1 MDWLQILVI
10 TVVVIGSGLLIAA
23 LVQNFTFRRNVKKE
37 TALLLQACAHE
48 PVIQLNE
55 ERLQQLPPPV
65 LRWLRLT
72 RSLDAGKP
80 IQSVRIRQEGMLR
93 TKPEGGWM
101 PFRAKQYSLLDQPSF
116 IWKARIRAAPGVAI
130 YGRDLY
136 LNGQADMLI
145 KLMGVFKVGHARGR
159 EIDQGS
165 LVRYLAEMVWYP
177 TAALSP
183 YITWEAVA
191 DDVARANISYGGINA
206 SGTFY
211 FQKTGEPVRF
221 MAQRFK
227 EDRETCTMEE
237 WEVRMGTYKPFQG
250 IFIPSQGEIC
260 WNLQAGP
267 FHWFRFEVK
276 EAEFNPVLK

>member
-80 IQSVRIRQEGMLR
+80 IRSVRIRQEGMLR
-93 TKPEGGWM
+93 TKPEGAWM

-116 IWKARIRAAPGVAI
+116 IWMARIQR
-130 YGRDLY
+130 
-136 LNGQADMLI
+136 
-145 KLMGVFKVGHARGR
+145 HRG
-159 EIDQGS
+159 
-165 LVRYLAEMVWYP
+165 L
-177 TAALSP
+177 
-183 YITWEAVA
+183 
-191 DDVARANISYGGINA
+191 
-206 SGTFY
+206 
-211 FQKTGEPVRF
+211 RF
-221 MAQRFK
+221 MA
-227 EDRETCTMEE
+227 ETCT
-237 WEVRMGTYKPFQG
+237 
-250 IFIPSQGEIC
+250 
-260 WNLQAGP
+260 
-267 FHWFRFEVK
+267 
-276 EAEFNPVLK
+276 